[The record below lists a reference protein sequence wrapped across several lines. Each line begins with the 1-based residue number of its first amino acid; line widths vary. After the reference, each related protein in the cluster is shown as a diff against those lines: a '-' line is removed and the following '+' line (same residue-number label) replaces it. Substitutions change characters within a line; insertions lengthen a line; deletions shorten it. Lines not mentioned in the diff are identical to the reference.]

1 MGSGPALVPLTQG
14 KRDSKPA
21 LDRDVAVPLHEQ
33 LKIALRHAVDAGRY
47 SVGTRIPSERE
58 LCEMFGV
65 SRITVRLAISEG
77 VQEGWLQRYQGKGT
91 YVAERRITQG
101 LGRIRA
107 FGSTMESA
115 GLKPSTR
122 FLGANVVPADILI
135 GETLHLSQPAVA
147 LNIRVVGFGN
157 GEPMV
162 FYDSYFDIDRG
173 SRIAEECRR
182 RTEAGQ
188 PFSTFDL
195 YQGSTDP
202 HPSRVDQT
210 FEAQA
215 ARATVAQALGIPE
228 GSPVFLITSIFYT
241 AGGAPLEFRRAYYRG
256 DRYRFTLS
264 RDIG

>member
-1 MGSGPALVPLTQG
+1 MGSGPALVSMTRSERKG
-14 KRDSKPA
+14 KPP
-21 LDRDVAVPLHEQ
+21 LDRDLASPLHEQ
-33 LKIALRHAVDAGRY
+33 LKVALRDAVDAGRY
-47 SVGTRIPSERE
+47 PVGTRIPSERE
-58 LCEMFGV
+58 LCETFGV

-91 YVAERRITQG
+91 YVAERRVTQG
-101 LGRIRA
+101 LGRIRS

-115 GLKPSTR
+115 GLKPSTK
-122 FLGANVVPADILI
+122 FLGASVVPADILI
-135 GETLHLSQPAVA
+135 SETLRLPQPSVA
-147 LNIRVVGFGN
+147 MNIRVLGLGN

-182 RTEAGQ
+182 RTQAGE

-195 YQGSTDP
+195 YQGSAEPTP
-202 HPSRVDQT
+202 CRVDQT
-210 FEAQA
+210 FEAQT
-215 ARATVAQALGIPE
+215 ARATIAQALGMAE
-228 GSPVFLITSIFYT
+228 DSAVFLVTSVFYAANGT
-241 AGGAPLEFRRAYYRG
+241 PLEFRRAYYRG